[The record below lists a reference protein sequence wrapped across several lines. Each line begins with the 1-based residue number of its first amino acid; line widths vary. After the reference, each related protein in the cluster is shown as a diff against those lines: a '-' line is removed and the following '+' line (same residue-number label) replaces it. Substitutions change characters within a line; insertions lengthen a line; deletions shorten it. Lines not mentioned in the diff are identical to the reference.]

1 MHSIKLKSHIGS
13 DGLLKV
19 HLPDVQNMD
28 IEAIVVYQTSR
39 PKPIETTPLSQFY
52 GCIQDD
58 SFIRHPQNE
67 QPEREPLEWNIF
79 LIPMSVL
86 FIWKAEM

>member
-1 MHSIKLKSHIGS
+1 MQSITVKSNIGS

-19 HLPDVQNMD
+19 HLPDIRDTD
-28 IEAIVVYQTSR
+28 IEVVIVSQR
-39 PKPIETTPLSQFY
+39 RLPKGVEAADLSQFY

-67 QPEREPLEWNIF
+67 QPEREPLE
-79 LIPMSVL
+79 
-86 FIWKAEM
+86 

>member
-19 HLPDVQNMD
+19 HLPDMKDTD
-28 IEAIVVYQTSR
+28 IEAVIVYQTSL
-39 PKPIETTPLSQFY
+39 PKDVKAVDLSQFY

-58 SFIRHPQNE
+58 SFFRHLQSD
-67 QPEREPLEWNIF
+67 QPEREPME
-79 LIPMSVL
+79 
-86 FIWKAEM
+86 

>member
-1 MHSIKLKSHIGS
+1 MQSITLKSHIGS

-19 HLPDVQNMD
+19 HLPDMRDTD
-28 IEAIVVYQTSR
+28 IEVVIVYQTTL
-39 PKPIETTPLSQFY
+39 PKGVEAVPLSQFY

-67 QPEREPLEWNIF
+67 QPEREPLE
-79 LIPMSVL
+79 
-86 FIWKAEM
+86 

>member
-13 DGLLKV
+13 DGFLKV
-19 HLPDVQNMD
+19 RLPDVQNMD
-28 IEAIVVYQTSR
+28 IEVIIIYQTNL
-39 PKPIETTPLSQFY
+39 PKPMEATPLSQFY

-67 QPEREPLEWNIF
+67 QPEREPLE
-79 LIPMSVL
+79 
-86 FIWKAEM
+86 

>member
-1 MHSIKLKSHIGS
+1 MQSITLKSHIGS

-19 HLPDVQNMD
+19 QLPDMRD
-28 IEAIVVYQTSR
+28 THIEVVIVYQTSL
-39 PKPIETTPLSQFY
+39 PKDVEAAPLSQFY

-67 QPEREPLEWNIF
+67 QPEREPLE
-79 LIPMSVL
+79 
-86 FIWKAEM
+86 

>member
-1 MHSIKLKSHIGS
+1 MQSITLKSHIGN

-19 HLPDVQNMD
+19 HLPDIRDTD
-28 IEAIVVYQTSR
+28 IEVVIVYQTSLA
-39 PKPIETTPLSQFY
+39 KGVESVPLSQFY

-67 QPEREPLEWNIF
+67 QPEREPLE
-79 LIPMSVL
+79 
-86 FIWKAEM
+86 

>member
-1 MHSIKLKSHIGS
+1 MQSITLKSPIGS

-19 HLPDVQNMD
+19 HLPDIRDTD
-28 IEAIVVYQTSR
+28 IEVVIVYQTSL
-39 PKPIETTPLSQFY
+39 PKGVEAASLSQFY

-67 QPEREPLEWNIF
+67 QPERDLLE
-79 LIPMSVL
+79 
-86 FIWKAEM
+86 

>member
-13 DGLLKV
+13 DGLLQV
-19 HLPDVQNMD
+19 HLPEMRDTD
-28 IEAIVVYQTSR
+28 IEVVIVYQTSLTKGVEA
-39 PKPIETTPLSQFY
+39 KPLPEFY

-67 QPEREPLEWNIF
+67 QPERETLE
-79 LIPMSVL
+79 
-86 FIWKAEM
+86 

>member
-19 HLPDVQNMD
+19 HLPEIHDRDIDVV
-28 IEAIVVYQTSR
+28 IVYQISL
-39 PKPIETTPLSQFY
+39 PKDVEAAPISQFY

-58 SFIRHPQNE
+58 SFIRHPQ
-67 QPEREPLEWNIF
+67 
-79 LIPMSVL
+79 SVYS
-86 FIWKAEM
+86 A

>member
-1 MHSIKLKSHIGS
+1 MRSITIKSHVGS

-19 HLPDVQNMD
+19 HLPDIRD
-28 IEAIVVYQTSR
+28 TEIEVVIVYQTSP
-39 PKPIETTPLSQFY
+39 PKGVETASLAQFY

-67 QPEREPLEWNIF
+67 QSEREPLE
-79 LIPMSVL
+79 
-86 FIWKAEM
+86 